1 MCPTDG
7 REPHGGARK
16 IDMVKDN
23 GAACDHRGHPGH
35 STEKK
40 VERNFPSPDRRFDN
54 GLAVVAG
61 LAGNRPAGNINTFAR
76 NDALLP
82 RLLAQLVKSLFGWR
96 ISCHEK
102 NANARSVA
110 MIDAIAVANAEVHA
124 DFR

>member
-1 MCPTDG
+1 M
-7 REPHGGARK
+7 

-23 GAACDHRGHPGH
+23 GAACDHRRHPGN
-35 STEKK
+35 SAEEKVK
-40 VERNFPSPDRRFDN
+40 RNFPGPDRRFDH
-54 GLAVVAG
+54 GLTVVTGFARNR
-61 LAGNRPAGNINTFAR
+61 ATGNVDAFAR

-82 RLLAQLVKSLFGWR
+82 RLLAQFFESLFGWR
-96 ISCHEK
+96 IGCHEK